1 MNCLNKGRVE
11 IVTFFLFL
19 KEKMSSHEMVGF
31 VAAILT
37 TVSFYPQA
45 FKIIK
50 TRDTQSISLVMY
62 SIINLGIALWLVY
75 GLLKGDKPII
85 YANAFTLVA
94 SLTILFLKLK
104 DVFKRR

>member
-1 MNCLNKGRVE
+1 MDSNEL
-11 IVTFFLFL
+11 
-19 KEKMSSHEMVGF
+19 VGF

-50 TRDTQSISLVMY
+50 TKDTQSISLLMY

-75 GLLKGDKPII
+75 GILQHDKPII

-94 SLTILFLKLK
+94 SLTILFLKLN
-104 DVFKRR
+104 DIFKQRQA

>member
-1 MNCLNKGRVE
+1 MDSN
-11 IVTFFLFL
+11 
-19 KEKMSSHEMVGF
+19 EMVGF
-31 VAAILT
+31 AAAVLT

-50 TRDTQSISLVMY
+50 TKDTQSISLAMY

-75 GLLKGDKPII
+75 GILKGDKPII

-94 SLTILFLKLK
+94 SLTILLLKLK
-104 DVFKRR
+104 NTIKRK

>member
-1 MNCLNKGRVE
+1 
-11 IVTFFLFL
+11 
-19 KEKMSSHEMVGF
+19 MVGF
-31 VAAILT
+31 AAAVLT

-50 TRDTQSISLVMY
+50 TKDTQSISLAMY

-75 GLLKGDKPII
+75 GILKGDKPII

-94 SLTILFLKLK
+94 SLTILLLKLK
-104 DVFKRR
+104 NTIKRK